1 MIADKVI
8 ITGFSRGLGKAVAD
22 SLSTDKAFGISRTV
36 SRDCTYEHFLVD
48 ISKYKRVIE
57 IFDNHFE
64 FFENKRIALVL
75 CAGTLGTAGG
85 ILGSSLNDWEN
96 TIKTN
101 LLGNLA
107 VIKSVVPIMIKTGY
121 GRIVFVAGGGAAY
134 AFPKFSGYSLSK
146 VAIVREVENLA
157 EELRDKI
164 DDFSIIAFA
173 PGAMETDML
182 KRVREAGAEIKT
194 TVNINE
200 PLQFINRFLAMEK
213 DKAHKLSGRFIHAR
227 DNLEEELFENKWLLR
242 RIEQWTF

>member
-8 ITGFSRGLGKAVAD
+8 ITGFSRGLGKSVAD
-22 SLSTDKAFGISRTV
+22 SLPIDKVFGISRTI
-36 SRDCTYEHFLVD
+36 SRDCAYEHFLVD
-48 ISKYKRVIE
+48 ISKYSRVIE
-57 IFDNHFE
+57 VFDNHFE
-64 FFENKRIALVL
+64 FFENKKIALVL

-85 ILGSSLNDWEN
+85 ILGSSLNDWDN

-107 VIKSVVPIMIKTGY
+107 VIKSVIPIMIKTGY
-121 GRIVFVAGGGAAY
+121 GRIVFISGGGAAY

-164 DDFSIIAFA
+164 EDFSIVALA

-182 KRVREAGAEIKT
+182 KRVREAGAEVKT
-194 TVNINE
+194 TVDISE
-200 PLQFINRFLAMEK
+200 PVQFINNFLSMEK
-213 DKAHKLSGRFIHAR
+213 NKAHKLSGKFIHVR
-227 DNLEEELFENKWLLR
+227 DKLEEKLFKDKWLLR
-242 RIEQWTF
+242 RIE